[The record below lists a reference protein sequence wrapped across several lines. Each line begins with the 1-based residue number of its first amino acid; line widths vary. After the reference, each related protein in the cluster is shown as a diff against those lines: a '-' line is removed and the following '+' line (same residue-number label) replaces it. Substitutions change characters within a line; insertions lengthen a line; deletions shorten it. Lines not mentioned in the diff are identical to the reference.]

1 MKIFSKKSW
10 FTFVEILLST
20 AISII
25 ILIFTFSFLA
35 DSIDNLTRSEN
46 KVKILSETY
55 AISEVI
61 NSYKNVYLTGGLLF
75 DKTYESW
82 NDILLLKDLSW
93 SWGVIFWVIDME
105 TMKFET
111 WSVYNQY
118 KHKVFWYKELSINQL
133 NLINSNSGVVYN
145 WTFTNDHLFTFPVK
159 SFQLDYYNS
168 GIIWDFNLEVLMNYN
183 AAFSG
188 QLWNQIPSSSYDLF
202 KLNFTF

>member
-82 NDILLLKDLSW
+82 
-93 SWGVIFWVIDME
+93 
-105 TMKFET
+105 
-111 WSVYNQY
+111 
-118 KHKVFWYKELSINQL
+118 
-133 NLINSNSGVVYN
+133 
-145 WTFTNDHLFTFPVK
+145 
-159 SFQLDYYNS
+159 
-168 GIIWDFNLEVLMNYN
+168 
-183 AAFSG
+183 
-188 QLWNQIPSSSYDLF
+188 
-202 KLNFTF
+202 